1 MVFLI
6 LQLGCKASNGSDV
19 SKHNLPKSISFGEI
33 NLELDDQGEDMYDFF
48 HVQSCVAKRNPMF
61 ENSFSMT
68 DHSPN
73 FTKQVL
79 SHLGTSMQV
88 SIGSSPSKN
97 PLNFI
102 QASTIQSTTMQPII
116 SSIHGV
122 INNNDDDDDDDFEW
136 KLANIPYV
144 NASLI
149 ET

>member
-1 MVFLI
+1 
-6 LQLGCKASNGSDV
+6 
-19 SKHNLPKSISFGEI
+19 
-33 NLELDDQGEDMYDFF
+33 
-48 HVQSCVAKRNPMF
+48 
-61 ENSFSMT
+61 
-68 DHSPN
+68 
-73 FTKQVL
+73 
-79 SHLGTSMQV
+79 MQV